1 VSGERDADGD
11 DGTVVRPFEMGRGA
25 ETLTRLGNVFMR
37 PLLRSRAGRGMRE
50 FALLSFSGRRSGRR
64 YDVPVGYHELDVD
77 GIVLTRSRWR
87 VDFRGGSDI
96 EVTQDGRR
104 RPMRAELIEDPDE
117 VADVYVALLQRY
129 GIEKPT
135 KIGLRISGDR
145 IPNHEEIRAAVV
157 AGRRTIIRLRP
168 R

>member
-1 VSGERDADGD
+1 MRTETSEPI
-11 DGTVVRPFEMGRGA
+11 VRPFEMGRGA
-25 ETLTRLGNVFMR
+25 DALTRIGNVFIR
-37 PLLRSRAGRGMRE
+37 PLLRSRAGRGMHE
-50 FALLSFSGRRSGRR
+50 LALLSFSGRRSGKR
-64 YDVPVGYHELDVD
+64 YDVPVAYHELDGN

-87 VDFRGGSDI
+87 VNFRGGADV
-96 EVTQDGRR
+96 EVTQEGRR

-117 VADVYVALLQRY
+117 VADVYAGLLERY

-157 AGRRTIIRLRP
+157 AGQRTIVRLPP